1 MQAVQFEILQFR
13 QYLLY
18 FIEQLTQ
25 VPSKMVTLK
34 LEQTQFPDAKSIE
47 NPWEHN
53 VQAKVLQVVQE

>member
-1 MQAVQFEILQFR
+1 LLLQAVQFEILQFR

-47 NPWEHN
+47 NP
-53 VQAKVLQVVQE
+53 